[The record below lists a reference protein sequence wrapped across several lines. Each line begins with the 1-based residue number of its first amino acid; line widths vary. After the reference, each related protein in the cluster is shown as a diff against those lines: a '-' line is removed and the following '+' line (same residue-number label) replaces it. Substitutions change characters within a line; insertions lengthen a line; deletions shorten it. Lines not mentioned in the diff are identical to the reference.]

1 MFYHESSSGLY
12 KSEIGILEGF
22 YEGSGRWGGGFQDI
36 ISALKGFRVEVLGCR
51 SGVGVG
57 EVVFVVVVLQVS

>member
-1 MFYHESSSGLY
+1 MKVQAG
-12 KSEIGILEGF
+12 G
-22 YEGSGRWGGGFQDI
+22 GGGFQDI